1 VPPGRASSATDSPE
15 LLDIG
20 EVSARTGLAPSKLR
34 FYEQR
39 GLIEHEDRFG
49 LRRQFPADVVHRL
62 AFVVLAQE
70 AGFTLDE
77 IGELLASRGGEWKKV
92 AARKHEELAR
102 RMNRLE
108 HVLARLEHALD
119 CESPTL
125 MQCEHEHH
133 HILHTIALQPRW
145 GT

>member
-1 VPPGRASSATDSPE
+1 VPPSE

-20 EVSARTGLAPSKLR
+20 EVSSRTGLAPSTLR

-39 GLIEHEDRFG
+39 GLIESDARVG
-49 LRRQFPADVVHRL
+49 LRRQFPSDVVHRI
-62 AFVVLAQE
+62 AFILLAQE

-77 IGELLASRGGEWKKV
+77 IGEMLASRGKEWRRV
-92 AARKHEELAR
+92 AARTQQELR
-102 RMNRLE
+102 GRLTRLE
-108 HVLARLEHALD
+108 HVLARLEHALE
-119 CESPTL
+119 CPSPTL

>member
-1 VPPGRASSATDSPE
+1 VPPGAATSPSSDE

-49 LRRQFPADVVHRL
+49 LRRQFPADVVHRI
-62 AFVVLAQE
+62 AFILLAQE

-77 IGELLASRGGEWKKV
+77 IGELFASRGKEWKKV
-92 AARKHEELAR
+92 AARKHEELAH

-108 HVLARLEHALD
+108 HVRARLEHALECD
-119 CESPTL
+119 SPTL